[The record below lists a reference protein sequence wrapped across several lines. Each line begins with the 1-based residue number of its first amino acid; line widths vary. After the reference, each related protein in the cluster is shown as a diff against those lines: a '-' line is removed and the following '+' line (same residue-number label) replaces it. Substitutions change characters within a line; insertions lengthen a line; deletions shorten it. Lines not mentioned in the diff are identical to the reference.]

1 MRSGWGT
8 SYKLALGLCPL
19 TEERTVSFI
28 SVFLLVGGRGSGIES
43 GEARNEG
50 FIFFLHLLLI
60 KTLIGALPSTSSAP
74 QTGVYICLGLRGH
87 IAGRQKTICCVFILL
102 EEVGKYFKNKAKIIL
117 RSRMQTARDLF

>member
-1 MRSGWGT
+1 MLGHLIREDLYKLWYWQNTGEVCMPSGWGT
-8 SYKLALGLCPL
+8 SYKLTPDLCPL

-87 IAGRQKTICCVFILL
+87 ML
-102 EEVGKYFKNKAKIIL
+102 EDKKPSAVYSFYLK
-117 RSRMQTARDLF
+117 R